1 MNVLS
6 HGLEGLVVSLREG
19 VEVALVVGILLAY
32 LARTGRAVYRPY
44 VLAGLGAAAVESLG
58 LALLVRRIGVEA
70 ESPVVEGILMLVA
83 AALVMSLLVWM
94 WRAGRHMRRRLEQRL
109 DVLAGVGRADRFGWA
124 AAAGVFGFSFL
135 MVLREGVETVLFLM
149 ALASAN
155 DAAPL
160 ATGVGAALGLLLAAF
175 FGLFLAQSP
184 VRQHLPQFLSVTG
197 LVLAILVVKLV
208 AGGLHEFFEA
218 GLLPTLPL
226 LEEVVEVLTHKTV
239 SWAILILL
247 VAAPIGLA
255 VWARRSGAPAP
266 AHTS

>member
-1 MNVLS
+1 MNILS

-44 VLAGLGAAAVESLG
+44 VLAGLGAAAAGSLV

-70 ESPVVEGILMLVA
+70 ERPVVEGALMLVA

-94 WRAGRHMRRRLEQRL
+94 WRAGRHMRQRLEQRL
-109 DVLAGVGRADRFGWA
+109 DALVGAGHADRFGWA

-155 DAAPL
+155 DAAPF
-160 ATGVGAALGLLLAAF
+160 ATGVGAALGLLLAVC
-175 FGLFLAQSP
+175 FGLFLAQNP
-184 VRQHLPQFLSVTG
+184 VRQHLPRFLGITG
-197 LVLAILVVKLV
+197 FVLALLVVKLV
-208 AGGLHEFFEA
+208 AGGLHEFFEV
-218 GLLPTLPL
+218 GLLPSMPL
-226 LEEVVEVLTHKTV
+226 LEEMVEVLTHKTF

-247 VAAPIGLA
+247 VSVPIAFA
-255 VWARRSGAPAP
+255 VWARRSAPPLP

>member
-1 MNVLS
+1 M
-6 HGLEGLVVSLREG
+6 
-19 VEVALVVGILLAY
+19 
-32 LARTGRAVYRPY
+32 
-44 VLAGLGAAAVESLG
+44 
-58 LALLVRRIGVEA
+58 
-70 ESPVVEGILMLVA
+70 
-83 AALVMSLLVWM
+83 
-94 WRAGRHMRRRLEQRL
+94 
-109 DVLAGVGRADRFGWA
+109 
-124 AAAGVFGFSFL
+124 
-135 MVLREGVETVLFLM
+135 LFLM

-226 LEEVVEVLTHKTV
+226 LEEVVEVLTHKTI

-247 VAAPIGLA
+247 VSAPIGLA